1 MAGRESLKRNAQ
13 LKDGIVDAHLH
24 LFEVGRYEYAW
35 YDWPEFQPLKKRFM
49 PDEVKPILQEIGV
62 KKVVLVQTLHSL
74 DETYWFLE
82 LADKYDFIAGV
93 VGWVDLTAPDCT
105 DVLDDLVQYPK
116 FKGVRHQVEG
126 EADER
131 WLVRPEVIAAFKEL
145 AARGLEYDLLV
156 RMKHLDLIPQVTER
170 VPDLRMVI
178 DHIAKPPIAS
188 GELEPWASGMKTA
201 ARIPNVYCKLSGM
214 ITEADWKN
222 WKPADLKPYIDVVI
236 ENFGFDRVMF
246 GSDWP
251 VCNLAGSYKQVVDAL
266 NENIKGI
273 SASERTRL
281 FSENAIRFYHLD

>member
-1 MAGRESLKRNAQ
+1 
-13 LKDGIVDAHLH
+13 
-24 LFEVGRYEYAW
+24 
-35 YDWPEFQPLKKRFM
+35 M
-49 PDEVKPILQEIGV
+49 PDEVKPIIQEIGV

-74 DETYWFLE
+74 DEAYWFLE
-82 LADKYDFIAGV
+82 LADQYDFIAGV
-93 VGWVDLTAPDCT
+93 VGWVDLTASDCT

-126 EADER
+126 DPDEN

-156 RMKHLDLIPQVTER
+156 TPKHLHLVPQVAER
-170 VPDLRMVI
+170 VPKLRMVI

-188 GELEPWASGMKTA
+188 GELEPWASGMKTVA
-201 ARIPNVYCKLSGM
+201 KIPQVYCKLSGM

-222 WKPADLKPYIDVVI
+222 WKPAELKPYIDIVI

-251 VCNLAGSYKQVVDAL
+251 VCNLAGSYQRVVDAL
-266 NENIKGI
+266 NENIIGI
-273 SASERTRL
+273 SPSERMRL
-281 FSENAIRFYHLD
+281 FSENARKFYGLD